1 MDLIDRDRYQKDLST
16 AYGVYDNDVSMEFDV
31 LDSQPTINA
40 IPIPEGATNGDMIK
54 AMFPNIEVKPHMAYG
69 LKNGIKVRV
78 YIDEFSVFD
87 LWFPTRWWNTPYKK
101 GSEKEWFI
109 QVKKYMTY

>member
-1 MDLIDRDRYQKDLST
+1 MAEYIDVGKLQKEFEEVCVGECDCC
-16 AYGVYDNDVSMEFDV
+16 AREEGCPVYT
-31 LDSQPTINA
+31 QPTVNA

-69 LKNGIKVRV
+69 LKNGIKIRV

-87 LWFPTRWWNTPYKK
+87 LWFPTRWWNAPYKK
-101 GSEKEWFI
+101 EVEE
-109 QVKKYMTY
+109 

>member
-1 MDLIDRDRYQKDLST
+1 MIETPT
-16 AYGVYDNDVSMEFDV
+16 ANVIS
-31 LDSQPTINA
+31 
-40 IPIPEGATNGDMIK
+40 IPAGATNGDVIK

-87 LWFPTRWWNTPYKK
+87 LWFPTRWWNAPYKR
-101 GSEKEWFI
+101 GSEKE
-109 QVKKYMTY
+109 

>member
-1 MDLIDRDRYQKDLST
+1 MERVRGEKMENIELPKHTNSLQIKVDDRVKPYKKL
-16 AYGVYDNDVSMEFDV
+16 DV
-31 LDSQPTINA
+31 
-40 IPIPEGATNGDMIK
+40 IPIPAGATNGDVIK

-101 GSEKEWFI
+101 EVEE
-109 QVKKYMTY
+109 